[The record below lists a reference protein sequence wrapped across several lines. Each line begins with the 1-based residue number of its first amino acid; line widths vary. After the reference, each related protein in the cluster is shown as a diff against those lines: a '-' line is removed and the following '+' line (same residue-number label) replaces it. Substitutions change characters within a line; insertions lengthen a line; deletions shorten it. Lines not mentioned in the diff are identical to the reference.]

1 MRLRAR
7 SGKLAVTVA
16 VVVALASLGLI
27 VLIGSR
33 RGAEPIPAQG
43 RGATPEALPAPGPE
57 PAPPAQLEPQPPA
70 TPEPPRV
77 PELALQ
83 PNQPLPAEEAVPE
96 LALAAPAPA
105 EGYRARWQ
113 RAQRS
118 AALEPPAPAL
128 RPSGAAR

>member
-1 MRLRAR
+1 MRLRPR
-7 SGKLAVTVA
+7 SGKVAVTVA
-16 VVVALASLGLI
+16 LVVALASLGLI

-43 RGATPEALPAPGPE
+43 QPAAPEAPIAPDPE
-57 PAPPAQLEPQPPA
+57 PARLEPQPPA

-77 PELALQ
+77 PELALR
-83 PNQPLPAEEAVPE
+83 PNQRPQAEGRAPE

-118 AALEPPAPAL
+118 VTLEPPAPAL